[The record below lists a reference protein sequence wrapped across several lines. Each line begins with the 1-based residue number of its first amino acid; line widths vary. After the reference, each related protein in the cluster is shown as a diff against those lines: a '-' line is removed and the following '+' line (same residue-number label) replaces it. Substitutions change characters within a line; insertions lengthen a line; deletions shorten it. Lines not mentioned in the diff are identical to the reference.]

1 MNTKL
6 YDYQSN
12 TANDIYYRMSTT
24 DQRGAYL
31 GFDTGTGKTVTSLS
45 VAEKLYKNHMIKGV
59 VVICP
64 VSKVDDWKRDLKYEV
79 PEIEMKF
86 VSSFQSAWR
95 EKSKAK
101 IEYVCKMVDAL
112 VIVDEGHKMKTYDS
126 KQSKFIQQLSETYK
140 PYMLVLSATPQ
151 NKKYID
157 LYPQYK
163 ALGHPLFDIKPKD
176 FKQNYCIE
184 AQNWNLVRAGKA
196 RFPFNEIVGYR
207 ETEKMDEA
215 VNDYTYYKKYESE
228 YDRPIEIP
236 QSFKMTSDMKYFKE
250 KKVWP
255 RMDEKALL
263 SALESG
269 DDELLDEEI
278 IIANRPTLHHIYM
291 RESCSGFIFNR
302 FLKDNPKL
310 QWLEDFLDGNEGRIV
325 VFTNF
330 INETIV
336 ISEVCKKIKRS
347 YCIYDGANKDL
358 TNWNE
363 KDDCVAIVN
372 VVAGCVDGDT
382 EFFTGI
388 GWKKIKDYVPGDKVL
403 QYDENLNSS
412 ELVTPIRYIKAPCED
427 FLELNK
433 TRGIDM
439 TLSKEHQIL
448 HTYGRN
454 GKYKK
459 TSANIIADKYNKS
472 KAGLHYKIPH
482 KFNFFGKGIDLS
494 DFEIRL
500 QIAILADGSR
510 IADNGTTCL
519 IFKKKHKADRLQWI
533 LKSLGYTKVEKNK
546 HLKKNQYHFMEYDT
560 TSVGHIYKFHLFAPW
575 KEKNFSAKWYNASAK
590 QQQIILNEIGYW
602 DGSVDKR
609 SGKTYCSNVKQDR
622 DYIEFIATSQGFET
636 SSYTDTHRKNPSYVV
651 KISKNILEYYTL
663 SKDYRINK
671 YKKGEIPKFKT
682 VKSKD
687 GYKYCFEVP
696 THNLVLRKNN
706 CVFVTGNSAGLNDF
720 ITTNI
725 AIFFSPPENHIDFEQ
740 AKGRIDRIG
749 QTKQPVYYYL
759 QIMNSV
765 EPAIYRN
772 LKEGKDFDDRMFE
785 EWLEKGE

>member
-1 MNTKL
+1 MWVVDDSLRNYSEYKDYLKCKEQNNFFRRGIAKHRLVMIQHIGRDLMENEVVHHKDHNKL
-6 YDYQSN
+6 N
-12 TANDIYYRMSTT
+12 NDISNLQLMTTSEHAKLHAHTHTQHLAQYNSDVEYYTT
-24 DQRGAYL
+24 K
-31 GFDTGTGKTVTSLS
+31 TGKRYWFIPQKTKITKIKHIGIQDVYDISINDDYIHNFVCSDKIVHNTGKTVTSLS
-45 VAEKLYKNHMIKGV
+45 VADKLYKNHMIKGV

-64 VSKVDDWKRDLKYEV
+64 VSKVDDWKRDLEYEV

-86 VSSFQSAWR
+86 ISSFQSAWR
-95 EKSKAK
+95 EKNKAK

-126 KQSKFIQQLSETYK
+126 KQSKFIQALSETYK

-163 ALGHPLFDIKPKD
+163 ALGHPLFNIKPKD
-176 FKQNYCIE
+176 FKQRFCIE

-207 ETEKMDEA
+207 ETEKMDKA

-255 RMDEKALL
+255 RMDEKAFL

-269 DDELLDEEI
+269 DDKLLDEDI

-291 RESCSGFIFNR
+291 RESCSGFIYNKT
-302 FLKDNPKL
+302 LKDNPKL

-330 INETIV
+330 VTETYI
-336 ISEVCKKIKRS
+336 IKALCDKLKRH
-347 YCIYDGANKDL
+347 CVIYDGAHKDL
-358 TNWNE
+358 KDWYE
-363 KDDCVAIVN
+363 QDDCVAVVN
-372 VVAGCVDGDT
+372 VVAGG
-382 EFFTGI
+382 
-388 GWKKIKDYVPGDKVL
+388 
-403 QYDENLNSS
+403 
-412 ELVTPIRYIKAPCED
+412 
-427 FLELNK
+427 
-433 TRGIDM
+433 
-439 TLSKEHQIL
+439 
-448 HTYGRN
+448 
-454 GKYKK
+454 
-459 TSANIIADKYNKS
+459 
-472 KAGLHYKIPH
+472 
-482 KFNFFGKGIDLS
+482 
-494 DFEIRL
+494 
-500 QIAILADGSR
+500 
-510 IADNGTTCL
+510 
-519 IFKKKHKADRLQWI
+519 
-533 LKSLGYTKVEKNK
+533 
-546 HLKKNQYHFMEYDT
+546 
-560 TSVGHIYKFHLFAPW
+560 
-575 KEKNFSAKWYNASAK
+575 
-590 QQQIILNEIGYW
+590 
-602 DGSVDKR
+602 
-609 SGKTYCSNVKQDR
+609 
-622 DYIEFIATSQGFET
+622 
-636 SSYTDTHRKNPSYVV
+636 
-651 KISKNILEYYTL
+651 
-663 SKDYRINK
+663 
-671 YKKGEIPKFKT
+671 
-682 VKSKD
+682 
-687 GYKYCFEVP
+687 
-696 THNLVLRKNN
+696 
-706 CVFVTGNSAGLNDF
+706 AGLNDF
-720 ITTNI
+720 AKTNI

>member
-1 MNTKL
+1 MNKMRTKL
-6 YDYQSN
+6 YVYQRV
-12 TANDIYYRMSTT
+12 TADDIFYRMSGT

-64 VSKVDDWKRDLKYEV
+64 VSKVDDWKRDLEYEV

-95 EKSKAK
+95 EKNKAK
-101 IEYVCKMVDAL
+101 IEYVCKMVDTL

-126 KQSKFIQQLSETYK
+126 KQS
-140 PYMLVLSATPQ
+140 
-151 NKKYID
+151 
-157 LYPQYK
+157 QYK
-163 ALGHPLFDIKPKD
+163 ALGHPLFNIKPKD
-176 FKQNYCIE
+176 FKQRFCIE

-207 ETEKMDEA
+207 ETEKMDKA

-255 RMDEKALL
+255 RMDEKSFL

-269 DDELLDEEI
+269 DDKLLDEDI

-291 RESCSGFIFNR
+291 RESCSGFIFNK

-330 INETIV
+330 VNETYI
-336 ISEVCKKIKRS
+336 IKALCDKLKRH
-347 YCIYDGANKDL
+347 CVIYDGAHKDL
-358 TNWNE
+358 KDWYE
-363 KDDCVAIVN
+363 QDDCVAVVN
-372 VVAGCVDGDT
+372 VVAGG
-382 EFFTGI
+382 
-388 GWKKIKDYVPGDKVL
+388 
-403 QYDENLNSS
+403 
-412 ELVTPIRYIKAPCED
+412 
-427 FLELNK
+427 
-433 TRGIDM
+433 
-439 TLSKEHQIL
+439 
-448 HTYGRN
+448 
-454 GKYKK
+454 
-459 TSANIIADKYNKS
+459 
-472 KAGLHYKIPH
+472 
-482 KFNFFGKGIDLS
+482 
-494 DFEIRL
+494 
-500 QIAILADGSR
+500 
-510 IADNGTTCL
+510 
-519 IFKKKHKADRLQWI
+519 
-533 LKSLGYTKVEKNK
+533 
-546 HLKKNQYHFMEYDT
+546 
-560 TSVGHIYKFHLFAPW
+560 
-575 KEKNFSAKWYNASAK
+575 
-590 QQQIILNEIGYW
+590 
-602 DGSVDKR
+602 
-609 SGKTYCSNVKQDR
+609 
-622 DYIEFIATSQGFET
+622 
-636 SSYTDTHRKNPSYVV
+636 
-651 KISKNILEYYTL
+651 
-663 SKDYRINK
+663 
-671 YKKGEIPKFKT
+671 
-682 VKSKD
+682 
-687 GYKYCFEVP
+687 
-696 THNLVLRKNN
+696 
-706 CVFVTGNSAGLNDF
+706 AGLNDF
-720 ITTNI
+720 AKTNI